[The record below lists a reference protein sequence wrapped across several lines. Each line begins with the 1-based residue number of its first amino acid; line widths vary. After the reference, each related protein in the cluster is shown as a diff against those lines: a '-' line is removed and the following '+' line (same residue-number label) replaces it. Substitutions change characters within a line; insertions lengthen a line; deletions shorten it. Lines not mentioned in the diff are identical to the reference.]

1 MKPNRVPKK
10 PAPAAKRRSPC
21 PIACSLDLFGDKWTM
36 LVIRDLAVGK
46 TSFKDF
52 ATGPENIPTNIL
64 SDRLSRL
71 MESDVI
77 SQAPVE
83 GDGRRLS
90 YHLTPK
96 GVALRPVLLALRDWG
111 LEWIEGTVAKRA

>member
-1 MKPNRVPKK
+1 MKPSRAPKK

-21 PIACSLDLFGDKWTM
+21 PIACSLDLLGDKWTM
-36 LVIRDLAVGK
+36 LIIRDLALGK

-71 MESDVI
+71 MENDVI

-96 GVALRPVLLALRDWG
+96 GVALRPVLLALLDWG
-111 LEWIEGTVAKRA
+111 LEWIEGTAAKRA

>member
-1 MKPNRVPKK
+1 MKPNRAPKR

-36 LVIRDLAVGK
+36 LVIRDLALGK

-71 MESDVI
+71 MVSDMI
-77 SQAPVE
+77 RQAPVE

-96 GVALRPVLLALRDWG
+96 GIALRPVLLALRDWG
-111 LEWIEGTVAKRA
+111 LDWIEGTAAKRA

>member
-1 MKPNRVPKK
+1 MKPRSAPKK
-10 PAPAAKRRSPC
+10 SAPAAKRRSPC
-21 PIACSLDLFGDKWTM
+21 PIACGLDLFGDKWTM

-71 MESDVI
+71 MESDLI

-111 LEWIEGTVAKRA
+111 LEWIDGTAAKRA